1 MRSALDIAQSVRAG
15 GSARAAVEA
24 TVAAVAA
31 RNEELNVFLHVD
43 ANAALAEADA
53 IDARVAAGEDP
64 GILAGVPVAIKD
76 NICQTGVPTTCS
88 SKILEGWRPPYN
100 ATVIDRLIAAGAV
113 PTGTAPAAIKRSITV
128 AL

>member
-43 ANAALAEADA
+43 ADAALAEADA

-64 GILAGVPVAIKD
+64 GILAGVPVAIKE
-76 NICQTGVPTTCS
+76 IGRASCRERV
-88 SKILEGWRPPYN
+88 
-100 ATVIDRLIAAGAV
+100 
-113 PTGTAPAAIKRSITV
+113 
-128 AL
+128 